1 MPAWGSI
8 GSERLPVGWSYPVAR
23 DEVDAALTSAGT
35 RVGTL
40 ALAVPGPVLLGE
52 PMVLDVRWLAASRP
66 PRTAADRLVLRV
78 WAVPD
83 ADVPVVA
90 GLLTGDGLARACAW
104 AAAATAQESPAGR
117 RCVLTHAGGALH
129 VLQG

>member
-1 MPAWGSI
+1 MPWTG
-8 GSERLPVGWSYPVAR
+8 PNR
-23 DEVDAALTSAGT
+23 DEVDAALTAAGT

-40 ALAVPGPVLLGE
+40 AFAVPAPVLLGE
-52 PMVLDVRWLAASRP
+52 PMVLDVRWLAAVAASRTP
-66 PRTAADRLVLRV
+66 SERLVLRV

-90 GLLTGDGLARACAW
+90 GLLTGGGLARACAW
-104 AAAATAQESPAGR
+104 AAASTARESPAGR

-129 VLQG
+129 VLEG

>member
-8 GSERLPVGWSYPVAR
+8 GSERLPVGWSYPVGR

-40 ALAVPGPVLLGE
+40 AFGVPEPVTLGE
-52 PMVLDVRWLAASRP
+52 PMVLDVRWLAA
-66 PRTAADRLVLRV
+66 AAPARMPSERLVLHV

-83 ADVPVVA
+83 ADLPVVA

-104 AAAATAQESPAGR
+104 AAAAGAEGSPHAR
-117 RCVLTHAGGALH
+117 RFVLTHAGGALH